1 VDEAIAPSA
10 PTKLIANLTVKAMQ
24 LAESLKNFF

>member
-24 LAESLKNFF
+24 LNEPFKNLF